1 MTKEQFENKCYE
13 AYQLDWMIS
22 HGYSLSDYRKLL
34 SELASECIE
43 EEPIEKL
50 PTNAEETKNLFDAAE
65 EMFQDE
71 GFGSGSLF
79 VCKEEFLNAEYLDAG
94 YMDGLL
100 SVMFDGKN
108 FKHLWERF
116 TGLKLAVINEL
127 LPGVNYTVPIKDGH
141 LDISVSQDPDYPGVD
156 MEYISDKEEK
166 ISDDGLYIRPRI
178 LVENNENVLRAV
190 VWGDYQSDIKLYM
203 VVVMSEYVR
212 HSLMS

>member
-79 VCKEEFLNAEYLDAG
+79 VCKEDWILQYWMLQHRKPQ
-94 YMDGLL
+94 YWRQQYWRLQHRGLEQIIFQYRL
-100 SVMFDGKN
+100 F
-108 FKHLWERF
+108 
-116 TGLKLAVINEL
+116 
-127 LPGVNYTVPIKDGH
+127 
-141 LDISVSQDPDYPGVD
+141 
-156 MEYISDKEEK
+156 
-166 ISDDGLYIRPRI
+166 
-178 LVENNENVLRAV
+178 
-190 VWGDYQSDIKLYM
+190 
-203 VVVMSEYVR
+203 
-212 HSLMS
+212 

>member
-50 PTNAEETKNLFDAAE
+50 PTNAEETENLFDAAE
-65 EMFQDE
+65 KMFQDE

-116 TGLKLAVINEL
+116 TGLKLAVTNEL
-127 LPGVNYTVPIKDGH
+127 LPGANYTVPIKDGH

-166 ISDDGLYIRPRI
+166 ISGDGLYIRPRI

-190 VWGDYQSDIKLYM
+190 VWGNYQSKDYSDEIGFTCIEDLTIK
-203 VVVMSEYVR
+203 
-212 HSLMS
+212 

>member
-1 MTKEQFENKCYE
+1 MQKKQ
-13 AYQLDWMIS
+13 
-22 HGYSLSDYRKLL
+22 
-34 SELASECIE
+34 
-43 EEPIEKL
+43 
-50 PTNAEETKNLFDAAE
+50 KNLFDAAE

-116 TGLKLAVINEL
+116 TGLKLAVTNEM

-156 MEYISDKEEK
+156 VEYISDKEEK

-190 VWGDYQSDIKLYM
+190 VWGDYQSEDYSDEIGFTCIEDLIIK
-203 VVVMSEYVR
+203 
-212 HSLMS
+212 

>member
-34 SELASECIE
+34 SELASEYIE
-43 EEPIEKL
+43 EETIEKL
-50 PTNAEETKNLFDAAE
+50 PKNAEETENLFDAAE

-79 VCKEEFLNAEYLDAG
+79 ACKEEFLNAEYLDAG

-116 TGLKLAVINEL
+116 TGLRLAVTNKL

-156 MEYISDKEEK
+156 MEYISDKEDK

-190 VWGDYQSDIKLYM
+190 VWGDCQSEDYSDEIGFTCIEDMTIK
-203 VVVMSEYVR
+203 
-212 HSLMS
+212 

>member
-43 EEPIEKL
+43 EETIEKL
-50 PTNAEETKNLFDAAE
+50 PTNAEETENLFDAAE

-71 GFGSGSLF
+71 GFGSRSLF
-79 VCKEEFLNAEYLDAG
+79 ACKEEFLNAEYLDAG

-100 SVMFDGKN
+100 SIMFDGKN

-116 TGLKLAVINEL
+116 TGLKLAVTNEL

-190 VWGDYQSDIKLYM
+190 VWGDYQSEDYSDEIGFTCIEDLTIK
-203 VVVMSEYVR
+203 
-212 HSLMS
+212 

>member
-13 AYQLDWMIS
+13 VYQLDWMVS

-43 EEPIEKL
+43 EETIEKF
-50 PTNAEETKNLFDAAE
+50 PTNAEETENLFDAAE

-71 GFGSGSLF
+71 GFGSGLLF

-116 TGLKLAVINEL
+116 TGLKLAVTNEL

-156 MEYISDKEEK
+156 MEYISDKEDK

-190 VWGDYQSDIKLYM
+190 VWGDCQSEDYSDEIGFTCIEDMTIK
-203 VVVMSEYVR
+203 
-212 HSLMS
+212 

>member
-13 AYQLDWMIS
+13 VYQLDWMIS

-43 EEPIEKL
+43 EETIEKI
-50 PTNAEETKNLFDAAE
+50 PTNAEETENLFDAAE

-71 GFGSGSLF
+71 GFGSGSSF
-79 VCKEEFLNAEYLDAG
+79 ACKEEFLNAEYLDAG

-116 TGLKLAVINEL
+116 TGLKLAVTNEL

-190 VWGDYQSDIKLYM
+190 VWGDCQSEDYSDEISFTCIEDMTIK
-203 VVVMSEYVR
+203 
-212 HSLMS
+212 

>member
-116 TGLKLAVINEL
+116 TGLKFAVTNEL

-156 MEYISDKEEK
+156 MMKRRRSGCRYY
-166 ISDDGLYIRPRI
+166 LQQR
-178 LVENNENVLRAV
+178 LR
-190 VWGDYQSDIKLYM
+190 
-203 VVVMSEYVR
+203 
-212 HSLMS
+212 